1 MPGTEALEE
10 ERDFCLRSL
19 KDLDAE
25 FAAGDIDEVDYRTLR
40 DSYTVRAAAALK
52 ALSGASQQADPRP
65 DHAAPA
71 NGPVANGPLAN
82 GTVPNGVSPNG
93 TVTAAQRARGTSWRR
108 WAAIAI
114 GAGALTAGACW
125 AVVES
130 SATRLP
136 GQEIT
141 GKALGSEQVASELQT
156 AQKSLSKGDDV
167 GALKAYQKILA
178 SQPDQPEALTGEGWL
193 LAQTQQPSLLQQ
205 GLGMLAKAERA
216 APDYAPAHL
225 YRGIAL
231 LSEDDY
237 GDAIPELQW
246 YLGHS
251 PEPQLVPS
259 VRQALQQAQSKASQ
273 Q

>member
-1 MPGTEALEE
+1 MSYREALEE

-19 KDLDAE
+19 KDLDVE
-25 FAAGDIDEVDYRTLR
+25 FAAGDIDDADYHTLR

-52 ALSGASQQADPRP
+52 ALGDVPPASEPSAPVELSLNGAAATPDPPRY
-65 DHAAPA
+65 
-71 NGPVANGPLAN
+71 
-82 GTVPNGVSPNG
+82 
-93 TVTAAQRARGTSWRR
+93 RTSWRR
-108 WAAIAI
+108 R
-114 GAGALTAGACW
+114 AGAAVGVVVVVAGACW

-136 GQEIT
+136 GQQIT
-141 GKALGSEQVASELQT
+141 GQALGSEQVAAQLLA
-156 AQKSLSKGDDV
+156 AQKAMSKGDDV
-167 GALKAYQKILA
+167 TALKAYQKILA
-178 SQPDQPEALTGEGWL
+178 SQPRQPEALTGEGWL
-193 LAQTQQPSLLQQ
+193 LAQTQQPALLKE
-205 GLGMLAKAERA
+205 GLGMLSAAERA

-237 GDAIPELQW
+237 ADAIPELQW

-251 PEPQLVPS
+251 PDPQLAPK
-259 VRQALQQAQSKASQ
+259 VRQALQQAQVRASQ

>member
-1 MPGTEALEE
+1 MTGRAALEE

-25 FAAGDIDEVDYRTLR
+25 LAAGDIEEGDYRTLR

-52 ALSGASQQADPRP
+52 ALSGVPAAGGEAGDPTP
-65 DHAAPA
+65 AVNGSAPQ
-71 NGPVANGPLAN
+71 
-82 GTVPNGVSPNG
+82 TVEPETP
-93 TVTAAQRARGTSWRR
+93 AQHPSRGSSWRR
-108 WAAIAI
+108 RAGVALAAVLI
-114 GAGALTAGACW
+114 TAAACW
-125 AVVES
+125 AVVAS

-141 GKALGSEQVASELQT
+141 GQALGSQQVASQLMA
-156 AQKSLSKGDDV
+156 AQNDISKGDDV
-167 GALKAYQKILA
+167 AALKAYQKILS

-193 LAQTQQPSLLQQ
+193 LAQTQQPALLKQ
-205 GLGMLAKAERA
+205 GLGMLARAESA

-237 GDAIPELQW
+237 TDAIPELQW

-251 PEPQLVPS
+251 PDPQLAPKVS
-259 VRQALQQAQSKASQ
+259 QALQQAQAKAAQ
-273 Q
+273 G